1 MTKTEDGP
9 LARLRAA
16 ADDHEGTSR
25 LADALQDYLSV
36 KASTLV
42 HGAARRLGAAV
53 ERLGSGEA
61 SASPVAAEVGSRL
74 AEGKNPAS
82 ALVSGGAKGLGRKVG
97 RAFRGK
103 DSGSDGKPPVVITED
118 LDVGVPVR
126 VAYDQWTRL
135 SEFGTFTR
143 GVRNVERTGDAS
155 SHWEGKIFWSS
166 RSWDAVVTE
175 QVQDERIAWS
185 TESDKGT
192 MRGVVTFHPLGPS
205 LTRVLLLIEY
215 RPKGFME
222 HTGNL
227 WRAQG
232 RRVRADFKN
241 YRRRVMM
248 LGREGEHE
256 VEGWRGEIRG
266 GEVVLSHED
275 ALDLEE
281 AGLTAQEWAELE
293 DLSPEER
300 EELAGLDAEERD
312 ALAALS
318 AERGEDGSADA
329 EAGTDGEFEDE
340 ADESEEDGPAGDE
353 DLEEEEEPAGDED
366 LEEEE
371 EPAGDED
378 LEEEEPVED
387 EDLEEEEPVEDEDAE
402 EEEPVE
408 EEDADDLEDEEEFD
422 DDEEE
427 PEPR

>member
-1 MTKTEDGP
+1 MTRGRTVTRTEEAGP

-16 ADDHEGTSR
+16 ADEHEGTSR

-36 KASTLV
+36 KASSLV
-42 HGAARRLGAAV
+42 HGAARRLGSAV
-53 ERLGSGEA
+53 ERLGSGD
-61 SASPVAAEVGSRL
+61 SSSSPVAAEVGSRL
-74 AEGKNPAS
+74 AEGKNAAS
-82 ALVSGGAKGLGRKVG
+82 ALVSGGARGLGR
-97 RAFRGK
+97 RAERIFRGK
-103 DSGSDGKPPVVITED
+103 DSGSDGAPPVVITED

-135 SEFGTFTR
+135 PEFGAFTR

-155 SHWEGKIFWSS
+155 SHWEGRIFWSS

-175 QVQDERIAWS
+175 QVPDERIAWS

-192 MRGVVTFHPLGPS
+192 MRGVVTFHALGPS

-215 RPKGFME
+215 RPKGLME
-222 HTGNL
+222 RTGNL

-248 LGREGEHE
+248 LGREGERE

-275 ALDLEE
+275 ALALEE
-281 AGLTAQEWAELE
+281 AGLTAREWAELE

-300 EELAGLDAEERD
+300 EELAGLDDEERE
-312 ALAALS
+312 ALAALG
-318 AERGEDGSADA
+318 AERGRNGPEGGPDEG
-329 EAGTDGEFEDE
+329 FEDE
-340 ADESEEDGPAGDE
+340 EDEPEDGA
-353 DLEEEEEPAGDED
+353 EEEPA
-366 LEEEE
+366 
-371 EPAGDED
+371 
-378 LEEEEPVED
+378 ED
-387 EDLEEEEPVEDEDAE
+387 EDLEDEDLEDEDLD
-402 EEEPVE
+402 
-408 EEDADDLEDEEEFD
+408 EEDFEEDGDDLEDGEEIE
-422 DDEEE
+422 DDEEDE